1 MSLLLYAIGVLF
13 EKYIEMMEQVN
24 YDSVAYIG

>member
-1 MSLLLYAIGVLF
+1 MSILLYCIGVLF

-24 YDSVAYIG
+24 YDSIAYIG